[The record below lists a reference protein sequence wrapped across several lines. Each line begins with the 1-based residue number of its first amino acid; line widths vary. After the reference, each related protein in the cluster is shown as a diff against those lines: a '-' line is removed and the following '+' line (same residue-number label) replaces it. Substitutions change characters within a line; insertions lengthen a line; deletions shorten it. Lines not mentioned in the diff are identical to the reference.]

1 MCDLD
6 EPAVLDMEV
15 LDRRAIR
22 LAGTLDPDTI
32 SLASVT
38 AVTTNVSNKRSVH
51 TAHIPTLLMKLV
63 EGLGFPLVE
72 SHCCVLIPIGQS
84 QTSRWNPV
92 LVDQWIIRCVCVCVC
107 VCVC

>member
-1 MCDLD
+1 MCELD
-6 EPAVLDMEV
+6 EPAVLDMED

-22 LAGTLDPDTI
+22 LAGALDPDTI

-51 TAHIPTLLMKLV
+51 TARILTLLMKLV

-72 SHCCVLIPIGQS
+72 FHCCVSFP
-84 QTSRWNPV
+84 
-92 LVDQWIIRCVCVCVC
+92 
-107 VCVC
+107 